1 LRRVPAGVRERPR
14 VLGAQLA
21 AADVSV
27 ARAGDKAVY
36 LPHAIAV
43 GAESVVNRAY
53 CLDGLHGRGYRYPQR
68 RGGPPSVRM
77 AVPEWLLPGWRV
89 PHAWIA
95 LGDRLLVSTVHAPS
109 ILSELRGTPTFVVLC
124 QPSSKH
130 GRQGRF
136 VVAGTGLLWP
146 WT

>member
-1 LRRVPAGVRERPR
+1 MPR
-14 VLGAQLA
+14 LA

-27 ARAGDKAVY
+27 ARAGHKAVY

-124 QPSSKH
+124 HPSSKH

-136 VVAGTGLLWP
+136 AVAGTGLLWP
-146 WT
+146 WTTAAAAGKR